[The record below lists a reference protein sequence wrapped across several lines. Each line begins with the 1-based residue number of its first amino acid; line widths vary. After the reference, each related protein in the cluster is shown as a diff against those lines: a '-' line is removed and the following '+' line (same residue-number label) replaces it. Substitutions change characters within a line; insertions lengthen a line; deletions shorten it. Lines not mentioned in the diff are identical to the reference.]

1 MKIFK
6 LSFLFNLLISLSFL
20 PSEIFPRKLSANQFN
35 PTEPITISVKDVK
48 DRSNSFVNDKNWSR
62 RISNILINE
71 LTSTGHFSVIE
82 SDPDIIS
89 TLKESNLN
97 LNNNKKVINSP
108 RYLIYASLN
117 DFVEVSSTGGGA
129 GIGFLGFSTGKSSG
143 NLTYYISF
151 DLKVINAKTGTISFS
166 RTIEGEAT
174 ADIKGNNFSYTS
186 LAGVSLD
193 KDNLE
198 ITGMNPTRVI
208 RSAIQEISAYLDC
221 VLYLQDECLVQFDA
235 KDQRRIKSN
244 ESLNMF

>member
-6 LSFLFNLLISLSFL
+6 LPFLFKLLLTLFFLLS
-20 PSEIFPRKLSANQFN
+20 EMFPRKISANQLI
-35 PTEPITISVKDVK
+35 PTEPITISVMDVK
-48 DRSNSFVNDKNWSR
+48 DRSNTFDNDKNWSK

-89 TLKESNLN
+89 ILKESNTKLS
-97 LNNNKKVINSP
+97 NNKNILYSP
-108 RYLIYASLN
+108 KYLIFASLN
-117 DFVEVSSTGGGA
+117 DFIEVSSTGGGA

-151 DLKVINAKTGTISFS
+151 DLKVINAKTATISFS

-174 ADIKGNNFSYTS
+174 ADVKGKNFSYTS
-186 LAGVSLD
+186 LAGISID
-193 KDNLE
+193 KDDLE
-198 ITGMNPTRVI
+198 ITGINPTRVI

-221 VLYLQDECLVQFDA
+221 VLYLKDECLVQFDA
-235 KDQRRIKSN
+235 KDERRIKSN
-244 ESLNMF
+244 QSLDKF

>member
-6 LSFLFNLLISLSFL
+6 LPFLFKLLLTLFFLLS
-20 PSEIFPRKLSANQFN
+20 EMFPRKISANQLI
-35 PTEPITISVKDVK
+35 PTEPITISVMDVK
-48 DRSNSFVNDKNWSR
+48 DRSNTFDNDKNWSK

-89 TLKESNLN
+89 MLKESNTKLS
-97 LNNNKKVINSP
+97 NNKNILYSP
-108 RYLIYASLN
+108 KYLIFASLN
-117 DFVEVSSTGGGA
+117 DFIEVSSTGGGA

-174 ADIKGNNFSYTS
+174 ADVKGKNFSYTS
-186 LAGVSLD
+186 LAGISLD

-198 ITGMNPTRVI
+198 ITGMNPSRVI